1 MTDLLDTNGMSRE
14 ALEGFLKDLREA
26 RKKGYEAPKKKGKST
41 NPFAGIDPKIA
52 EQVLGPLVTQAAKAA
67 ARSGVGQYLGRE
79 AEEVKG
85 MLEEKAQ
92 EKLGVPTEEGVK
104 KLFGQ

>member
-52 EQVLGPLVTQAAKAA
+52 EQVLEELLAK
-67 ARSGVGQYLGRE
+67 
-79 AEEVKG
+79 KG
-85 MLEEKAQ
+85 L
-92 EKLGVPTEEGVK
+92 
-104 KLFGQ
+104 